1 MAERVLVGVAA
12 SPGTAYGKVRRID
25 QDGAEDRSVLD
36 ESDRPEA
43 AARASTALDDAAR
56 ELESLAGRLRADGR
70 SEEADILDAGMM
82 MAEDPVLRA
91 AIETAILGRGL
102 GAPSAI
108 RREVEAAAA
117 QLDAVDDADLAAR
130 AADVRSLG
138 RRAARLAS
146 AAATS
151 APRASAG
158 SATSPSP
165 ARAGA
170 ATSATLAS
178 AGAPGSGS
186 GDADAILVAAD
197 LGPADVAELDGAV
210 RAIAL
215 AAGGTTAHAAIV
227 ARGLGLPMVV
237 GLGADLLGVDEEAL
251 CIVDGTRGLVVTSP
265 DQARVEAVLG
275 ELDSVRAARRR
286 AMSAHALPTVT
297 RDGRTVRVLANASGA
312 AEVRA
317 GLLAGAEGVGL
328 LRTELAFLEA
338 AHWPSTEEHRRVLE
352 PALAQLAGRTAT
364 VRILDF
370 GGDKTPPFLQGTH
383 ARGVD
388 LLLGEPDALSAQLQ
402 AILDAGAE
410 TQLRLLIPMVTEP
423 GQVRGVRAS
432 LEEVAVR
439 TGHRLPLVAAMVEVP
454 GAVAMADR
462 IAAEVGLFSIGT
474 NDLTSLQLG
483 LDRTRPGGAPAHHPA
498 VLRLIADTVA
508 AARRAHIPVEVC
520 GESAS
525 DPMVMPLL
533 VGLGVDELSVGA
545 AMVASVRSWVRALD
559 HEEASRIA
567 LRALDAESA
576 AEVQSLT
583 RPLRRLLDDAG
594 Q

>member
-1 MAERVLVGVAA
+1 MAERVLVGVPA

-25 QDGAEDRSVLD
+25 QDGEEDGSLLD
-36 ESDRPEA
+36 DSDRPDA
-43 AARASTALDDAAR
+43 AARALTALDDSAR
-56 ELESLAGRLRADGR
+56 ELEGLAGRLRSDGR
-70 SEEADILDAGMM
+70 GDEADILEAGMM

-91 AIETAILGRGL
+91 AVETAILSRGL
-102 GAPSAI
+102 SASSAI
-108 RREVEAAAA
+108 RREVEAAAS
-117 QLDAVDDADLAAR
+117 QLDAIGDADLAAR

-146 AAATS
+146 GGTAAA
-151 APRASAG
+151 
-158 SATSPSP
+158 
-165 ARAGA
+165 ARGQ
-170 ATSATLAS
+170 
-178 AGAPGSGS
+178 G
-186 GDADAILVAAD
+186 DAILVATD
-197 LGPADVAELDGAV
+197 LGPADVAELDDDV

-237 GLGADLLGVDEEAL
+237 GVGADLLGVAEGAP
-251 CIVDGTRGLVVTSP
+251 CIVDGTRGLVVASP
-265 DQARVEAVLG
+265 EQARVETVLS
-275 ELDSVRAARRR
+275 ELESVRAIRQR

-338 AHWPSTEEHRRVLE
+338 AHWPAADEHLRMLE

-370 GGDKTPPFLQGTH
+370 GGDKTPPFLRGTH
-383 ARGVD
+383 GRGIE
-388 LLLGEPDALSAQLQ
+388 LLLAEPDALSAQLQ
-402 AILDAGAE
+402 AILDAGEE
-410 TQLRLLIPMVTEP
+410 TQLRVLIPMVTEP
-423 GQVRGVRAS
+423 GQVRAVRAS

-439 TGHRLPLVAAMVEVP
+439 SGQRLPLVAAMVEVP

-483 LDRTRPGGAPAHHPA
+483 LDRTRPGGASAHHPA
-498 VLRLIADTVA
+498 VLRLIADTVG
-508 AARRAHIPVEVC
+508 AARHARIPVEVC
-520 GESAS
+520 GEAAS
-525 DPMVMPLL
+525 DPQVMPLL

-545 AMVASVRSWVRALD
+545 AMVASVRAWVRALD
-559 HEEASRIA
+559 CEEASRIA

-583 RPLRRLLDDAG
+583 RPLRALLDDAG

>member
-1 MAERVLVGVAA
+1 MAERVLVGVPA

-25 QDGAEDRSVLD
+25 QDSAEDRSVLD
-36 ESDRPEA
+36 ESDRPDA
-43 AARASTALDDAAR
+43 VARASAALHDAAR
-56 ELESLAGRLRADGR
+56 ELESLAERLRADGR

-82 MAEDPVLRA
+82 MAEDPVLHA

-102 GAPSAI
+102 SAPSAI
-108 RREVEAAAA
+108 RLEVEAAAA
-117 QLDAVDDADLAAR
+117 QLDAIGDADLAAR

-146 AAATS
+146 GAAIS
-151 APRASAG
+151 APQ
-158 SATSPSP
+158 
-165 ARAGA
+165 
-170 ATSATLAS
+170 AS
-178 AGAPGSGS
+178 AGAPSSGS
-186 GDADAILVAAD
+186 GDGDAILVAAD
-197 LGPADVAELDGAV
+197 LGPADVAELDSNV

-237 GLGADLLGVDEEAL
+237 GLGADLLGVGEAAL
-251 CIVDGTRGLVVTSP
+251 CIVDGTRGLVVASP
-265 DQARVEAVLG
+265 ERARVEAVLG
-275 ELDSVRAARRR
+275 ELESVRAARQR

-338 AHWPSTEEHRRVLE
+338 AHWPSTEEHKRVLE
-352 PALAQLAGRTAT
+352 PALSQLAGRTAT

-423 GQVRGVRAS
+423 GQVRAVRAA
-432 LEEVAVR
+432 LEEIAGR

-483 LDRTRPGGAPAHHPA
+483 LDRTRPGGASAHHPA
-498 VLRLIADTVA
+498 VLRLIADTVT
-508 AARRAHIPVEVC
+508 AARRAQIPVEVC
-520 GESAS
+520 GEAAS

-545 AMVASVRSWVRALD
+545 AMVASVRAWVRALD

-583 RPLRRLLDDAG
+583 RPLRGLLDDAG

>member
-1 MAERVLVGVAA
+1 MAERVLVGVPA

-25 QDGAEDRSVLD
+25 QDSEEDRSVLD
-36 ESDRPEA
+36 ESARHDA
-43 AARASTALDDAAR
+43 AARALTALDDSAR
-56 ELESLAGRLRADGR
+56 ELEGLAGRLRADGR
-70 SEEADILDAGMM
+70 NEEADILDAGMM

-91 AIETAILGRGL
+91 AVEAAILSRGL
-102 GAPSAI
+102 SAPSAI
-108 RREVEAAAA
+108 RLEVESAAA
-117 QLDAVDDADLAAR
+117 QLDAIGDADLAAR

-146 AAATS
+146 GGAAAT
-151 APRASAG
+151 APVASE
-158 SATSPSP
+158 
-165 ARAGA
+165 GA
-170 ATSATLAS
+170 ATSAR
-178 AGAPGSGS
+178 
-186 GDADAILVAAD
+186 GDGDAILVAAD
-197 LGPADVAELDGAV
+197 LGPADVAELDSDV

-237 GLGADLLGVDEEAL
+237 GLGADLLDVGEGAP

-265 DQARVEAVLG
+265 GQARVEGVLG
-275 ELDSVRAARRR
+275 ELESVRAARQR

-328 LRTELAFLEA
+328 LRTELGFLEA
-338 AHWPSTEEHRRVLE
+338 AHWPTAEEHMRMLE
-352 PALAQLAGRTAT
+352 PALAQLTGRTAT

-370 GGDKTPPFLQGTH
+370 GGDKTPPFLRGAH
-383 ARGVD
+383 ARGVE
-388 LLLGEPDALSAQLQ
+388 LLLSEPEALSAQLQ

-410 TQLRLLIPMVTEP
+410 TQLRVLIPMVTEP
-423 GQVRGVRAS
+423 GQVRAVRAF

-439 TGHRLPLVAAMVEVP
+439 TGRRLPLVAAMVEVP

-483 LDRTRPGGAPAHHPA
+483 LDRTRPGRAPAHHPA
-498 VLRLIADTVA
+498 VLRLIADTVTA
-508 AARRAHIPVEVC
+508 GRRAQIPVEVC
-520 GESAS
+520 GEAAS
-525 DPMVMPLL
+525 DPWVMPLL
-533 VGLGVDELSVGA
+533 VGLGIDELSVGA
-545 AMVASVRSWVRALD
+545 AMVASVRAWVRALD

-576 AEVQSLT
+576 AGVQSLT
-583 RPLRRLLDDAG
+583 RPLRALLDDAG
-594 Q
+594 E

>member
-1 MAERVLVGVAA
+1 MAERVLVGVPA

-36 ESDRPEA
+36 ESDRPDA
-43 AARASTALDDAAR
+43 ASRASTALDDAAR

-70 SEEADILDAGMM
+70 GEEADILDAGMM

-102 GAPSAI
+102 SAPSAI
-108 RREVEAAAA
+108 RLEVEAAAA
-117 QLDAVDDADLAAR
+117 QLDAIGDADLAAR

-146 AAATS
+146 GVAS
-151 APRASAG
+151 SPPVAP
-158 SATSPSP
+158 
-165 ARAGA
+165 
-170 ATSATLAS
+170 
-178 AGAPGSGS
+178 AGAPDSARVAATGTPESAPVAPAGTADS
-186 GDADAILVAAD
+186 ARNAGDAILVAED
-197 LGPADVAELDGAV
+197 LGPADVAELDSDV

-237 GLGADLLGVDEEAL
+237 GLGADLLSVGEDAP
-251 CIVDGTRGLVVTSP
+251 CIVDGTRGVVIASP
-265 DQARVEAVLG
+265 DHARVEAVLG
-275 ELDSVRAARRR
+275 ELETVRAARRR
-286 AMSAHALPTVT
+286 AMSARALPAVT
-297 RDGRTVRVLANASGA
+297 RDGRTFRVLANASGA

-402 AILDAGAE
+402 AILNAGAE
-410 TQLRLLIPMVTEP
+410 TQLRLLIPMVIEP
-423 GQVRGVRAS
+423 GQVRAVRAS
-432 LEEVAVR
+432 LEEIAVR

-462 IAAEVGLFSIGT
+462 IATEVGLFSIGT

-483 LDRTRPGGAPAHHPA
+483 PCRG
-498 VLRLIADTVA
+498 
-508 AARRAHIPVEVC
+508 
-520 GESAS
+520 
-525 DPMVMPLL
+525 
-533 VGLGVDELSVGA
+533 
-545 AMVASVRSWVRALD
+545 
-559 HEEASRIA
+559 
-567 LRALDAESA
+567 
-576 AEVQSLT
+576 
-583 RPLRRLLDDAG
+583 LRRGSL
-594 Q
+594 

>member
-1 MAERVLVGVAA
+1 MAERVLVGVPA

-25 QDGAEDRSVLD
+25 QDSEEDGSLLD
-36 ESDRPEA
+36 DSDRPDA
-43 AARASTALDDAAR
+43 AARALTALDDSAR
-56 ELESLAGRLRADGR
+56 ELEGLAGRLRSDGR
-70 SEEADILDAGMM
+70 SDEADILEAGMM

-91 AIETAILGRGL
+91 AVETAVLSRGL
-102 GAPSAI
+102 SASSAI
-108 RREVEAAAA
+108 RVAIEAAAS
-117 QLDAVDDADLAAR
+117 QLDAIGDADLAAR

-146 AAATS
+146 GGTVAAA
-151 APRASAG
+151 RG
-158 SATSPSP
+158 Q
-165 ARAGA
+165 G
-170 ATSATLAS
+170 
-178 AGAPGSGS
+178 
-186 GDADAILVAAD
+186 DAILVAAD
-197 LGPADVAELDGAV
+197 LGPADVAELDDDV

-237 GLGADLLGVDEEAL
+237 GVGMDLLGVSEGAP
-251 CIVDGTRGLVVTSP
+251 CIVDGTRGLVVASP
-265 DQARVEAVLG
+265 EQARVETVLS
-275 ELDSVRAARRR
+275 ELESVQAIRQR

-338 AHWPSTEEHRRVLE
+338 AHWPAADEHLRMLE

-370 GGDKTPPFLQGTH
+370 GGDKTPPFLRGTH
-383 ARGVD
+383 GRGIE
-388 LLLGEPDALSAQLQ
+388 LLLAEPDALSAQLQ
-402 AILDAGAE
+402 AILDAGEE
-410 TQLRLLIPMVTEP
+410 TQLRVLIPMVTEP
-423 GQVRGVRAS
+423 GQVRAVRAS

-439 TGHRLPLVAAMVEVP
+439 SGRRLPLVAAMVEVP

-498 VLRLIADTVA
+498 VLRLIADTVG
-508 AARRAHIPVEVC
+508 AARHARIPVEVC
-520 GESAS
+520 GEAAS
-525 DPMVMPLL
+525 DPQVMPLL

-545 AMVASVRSWVRALD
+545 AMVASVRAWVRALD
-559 HEEASRIA
+559 CEEASRIA
-567 LRALDAESA
+567 LRTLDAESA

-583 RPLRRLLDDAG
+583 RPLRALLDDAG

>member
-1 MAERVLVGVAA
+1 MAERVLVGVPA

-25 QDGAEDRSVLD
+25 QESEEDGSLLD
-36 ESDRPEA
+36 EPDRPDA
-43 AARASTALDDAAR
+43 ATRALTALDDSAR
-56 ELESLAGRLRADGR
+56 ELESLAGRLRAEGR
-70 SEEADILDAGMM
+70 GDEADILDAGMM

-91 AIETAILGRGL
+91 AVETAILSRGL
-102 GAPSAI
+102 SASSAI
-108 RREVEAAAA
+108 RLEVEAAAS
-117 QLDAVDDADLAAR
+117 QLDAIGDADLAAR

-146 AAATS
+146 GGMAVAA
-151 APRASAG
+151 RG
-158 SATSPSP
+158 Q
-165 ARAGA
+165 G
-170 ATSATLAS
+170 
-178 AGAPGSGS
+178 
-186 GDADAILVAAD
+186 DAILVATD
-197 LGPADVAELDGAV
+197 LGPADVAELDDDV

-237 GLGADLLGVDEEAL
+237 GVGADLLGVSEGTP
-251 CIVDGTRGLVVTSP
+251 CIVDGTQGLVVASP
-265 DQARVEAVLG
+265 DQDRVETVLA
-275 ELDSVRAARRR
+275 ELESVRAIRQR
-286 AMSAHALPTVT
+286 AMAAHALPTVT

-338 AHWPSTEEHRRVLE
+338 AHWPAADEHRRMLE

-370 GGDKTPPFLQGTH
+370 GGDKTPPFLRGTH
-383 ARGVD
+383 ARGIE
-388 LLLGEPDALSAQLQ
+388 LLLAEPDALSAQLQ
-402 AILDAGAE
+402 AILDAGEE
-410 TQLRLLIPMVTEP
+410 TQLRVLIPMVTEP
-423 GQVRGVRAS
+423 GQVRAVRAS

-439 TGHRLPLVAAMVEVP
+439 SGRRLPVVAAMVEVP

-483 LDRTRPGGAPAHHPA
+483 LDRNRPGGAPAHHPA

-508 AARRAHIPVEVC
+508 AARDARIPVEVC
-520 GESAS
+520 GEAAS
-525 DPMVMPLL
+525 DPQVMPLL

-545 AMVASVRSWVRALD
+545 AMVASVRAWVRALD
-559 HEEASRIA
+559 YAEASRIA
-567 LRALDAESA
+567 LRALDAEST

-583 RPLRRLLDDAG
+583 RPLRGLLDDAG

>member
-1 MAERVLVGVAA
+1 MAERVLVGVPA

-25 QDGAEDRSVLD
+25 QDSAEDRSVLD
-36 ESDRPEA
+36 ESDRPDA
-43 AARASTALDDAAR
+43 VARASAALDDAAR
-56 ELESLAGRLRADGR
+56 ELESLAERLRADGR
-70 SEEADILDAGMM
+70 SEEAGILDAGMM

-102 GAPSAI
+102 SAPSAI
-108 RREVEAAAA
+108 RLEVEAAAA
-117 QLDAVDDADLAAR
+117 QLDAIGDADLAAR

-146 AAATS
+146 GAATS
-151 APRASAG
+151 APQ
-158 SATSPSP
+158 
-165 ARAGA
+165 
-170 ATSATLAS
+170 AS
-178 AGAPGSGS
+178 AGAPSSGR
-186 GDADAILVAAD
+186 GDGDTILVAAD
-197 LGPADVAELDGAV
+197 LGPADVAELDSNV
-210 RAIAL
+210 RAVAL

-237 GLGADLLGVDEEAL
+237 GLGADLLGVADEAL
-251 CIVDGTRGLVVTSP
+251 CIVDGTRGLVVASP
-265 DQARVEAVLG
+265 DRARVEAVLG
-275 ELDSVRAARRR
+275 ELESVQAARRR

-297 RDGRTVRVLANASGA
+297 GDGRTVRVLANASGA

-338 AHWPSTEEHRRVLE
+338 AHWPSIEEHKRVLE
-352 PALAQLAGRTAT
+352 PALSQLAGRTAT

-388 LLLGEPDALSAQLQ
+388 MLLGEPDALSAQLQ

-423 GQVRGVRAS
+423 GQVRAVRAA
-432 LEEVAVR
+432 LEEIAGR

-498 VLRLIADTVA
+498 VLRLIADTVT
-508 AARRAHIPVEVC
+508 AARRAQIPVEVC
-520 GESAS
+520 GEAAS

-545 AMVASVRSWVRALD
+545 AMVASVRAWVRALD
-559 HEEASRIA
+559 YEEASRIA

>member
-1 MAERVLVGVAA
+1 MAERVLVGVPA
-12 SPGTAYGKVRRID
+12 SPGTAFGKVRRID
-25 QDGAEDRSVLD
+25 QDSEEDRSVLD
-36 ESDRPEA
+36 ESARHDA
-43 AARASTALDDAAR
+43 AARALTALDDSAR
-56 ELESLAGRLRADGR
+56 ELEGLAGRLRADGR
-70 SEEADILDAGMM
+70 NEEADILDAGMM

-91 AIETAILGRGL
+91 AVEAAILSRGL
-102 GAPSAI
+102 SAPSAI
-108 RREVEAAAA
+108 RLEVESAAA
-117 QLDAVDDADLAAR
+117 QLDAIGDADLAAR

-146 AAATS
+146 
-151 APRASAG
+151 G
-158 SATSPSP
+158 
-165 ARAGA
+165 GA
-170 ATSATLAS
+170 ATSARS
-178 AGAPGSGS
+178 DG
-186 GDADAILVAAD
+186 DAILVAAD
-197 LGPADVAELDGAV
+197 LGPADVAELDSDV

-215 AAGGTTAHAAIV
+215 AAGGTAAHAAIV

-237 GLGADLLGVDEEAL
+237 GLGADLLDVGEGAP

-265 DQARVEAVLG
+265 GQARVEGVLG
-275 ELDSVRAARRR
+275 ELESVRAARQR

-338 AHWPSTEEHRRVLE
+338 AHWPSAGEHMRMLE

-370 GGDKTPPFLQGTH
+370 GGDKTPPFLRGTH

-388 LLLGEPDALSAQLQ
+388 LLLSEPDALSAQLQ

-410 TQLRLLIPMVTEP
+410 TQLRVLIPMVTEP
-423 GQVRGVRAS
+423 GQVRAVRAV

-439 TGHRLPLVAAMVEVP
+439 TGRRLPVVAAMVEVP

-483 LDRTRPGGAPAHHPA
+483 LDRTRPGGVPAHHPA
-498 VLRLIADTVA
+498 VLRLIANTVTA
-508 AARRAHIPVEVC
+508 GRRAQIPVEVC
-520 GESAS
+520 GEAAS
-525 DPMVMPLL
+525 DPWVMPLL
-533 VGLGVDELSVGA
+533 VGLGIDELSVGA
-545 AMVASVRSWVRALD
+545 AMVASVRAWVRALD

-583 RPLRRLLDDAG
+583 RPLRGLLDDSG